1 MQNKTKQFAMIA
13 FLLAVTLFGA
23 PLKAQVTIGSQT
35 PPDPNAVLELVSN
48 TKLGLLLPRLNL
60 KATND
65 PSPMTGNVK
74 GMLVYNLATDGADP
88 NNVVPGLYY
97 NDGTQ
102 WVLVSAGNG
111 GLTAEV
117 DGVIGNEVTDAA
129 DKTLFRTGTGT
140 TADPYKIRVAA
151 TTDGAG
157 YGIGTNNI
165 QDGAVTGAKIA
176 PKTIN
181 LTNINGGAG
190 TEGQV
195 PTINSNGDVIW
206 QTPAGGGSDYVAF
219 KGQVYT
225 TTATTYTVPDDA
237 YAVMTMAPSAVTITM
252 PVLTAADK
260 GRTIYVMNNNT
271 GGTSNQ
277 FDPSVI
283 GTGPNQNMGRGSV
296 FIWFGD
302 KWVSFSK

>member
-1 MQNKTKQFAMIA
+1 MQNKTNQFLMIA
-13 FLLAVTLFGA
+13 FLLAVTFFSL
-23 PLKAQVTIGSQT
+23 PLKAQVTIGSLT
-35 PPDPNAVLELVSN
+35 TPDPNAVLELVSN

-65 PSPMTGNVK
+65 PSPMTANVE
-74 GMLVYNLATDGADP
+74 GMLVYNLVSDGTDP
-88 NNVVPGLYY
+88 NKVVPGLYY

-102 WVLVSAGNG
+102 WVLVVTGNG
-111 GLTAEV
+111 GLTAEA

-129 DKTLFRTGTGT
+129 DKTLFRTGSGT
-140 TADPYKIRVAA
+140 IADPYKMRVAA

-157 YGIGTNNI
+157 YGIGTDNI

-181 LTNINGGAG
+181 VSNINGSTTA
-190 TEGQV
+190 GQV
-195 PTINSNGDVIW
+195 PTTDADGNVTW
-206 QTPAGGGSDYVAF
+206 QTPSGGSDYVAF

-225 TTATTYTVPDDA
+225 TTDLTYTVPDDA

-283 GTGPNQNMGRGSV
+283 GTGTNQNPFRGSV